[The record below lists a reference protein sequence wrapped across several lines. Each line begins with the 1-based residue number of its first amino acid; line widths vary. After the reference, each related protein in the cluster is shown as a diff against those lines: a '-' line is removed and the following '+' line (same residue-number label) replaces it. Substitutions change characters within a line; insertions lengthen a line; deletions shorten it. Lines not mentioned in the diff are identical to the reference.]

1 MRLYGLSGLNRRR
14 IHALRTKNT
23 TMGGKASPLLGTLAL
38 VSGMSGL
45 RLDRPKVQ
53 TMWTALFILFSAII
67 GWVYV
72 TTPLL
77 ALIYVVVE
85 WCVYYLGHILFFRF
99 KLHHRLRKAL
109 GDERAWAT
117 YESVLGVVF
126 FNLGWS
132 LAMFLRV
139 HADTMDVT
147 LPSAVA
153 MVLGGALFF
162 VSVGVKTWATHLVG
176 MDVYYYRD
184 LFHDRAGDGALVTTG
199 PYAVFANP
207 MYGIGN
213 VSMHGAALEAAS
225 VQGWAVAIVFHISI
239 YVFYLSVERPFM
251 RRVYGSGD

>member
-1 MRLYGLSGLNRRR
+1 
-14 IHALRTKNT
+14 
-23 TMGGKASPLLGTLAL
+23 MGGKASPLLGALAL
-38 VSGMSGL
+38 VSGMSGM
-45 RLDRPKVQ
+45 RLDRPMVQ
-53 TMWTALFILFSAII
+53 TMLTALFILLSAII
-67 GWVYV
+67 GWMYI
-72 TTPLL
+72 TTPML
-77 ALIYVVVE
+77 ALMYVVVE

-139 HADTMDVT
+139 HADTVDLPLPTT
-147 LPSAVA
+147 LVMA
-153 MVLGGALFF
+153 LGGVLFF

-184 LFHDRAGDGALVTTG
+184 LFHDRAGDGALITSG

-213 VSMHGAALEAAS
+213 VSMHAAALEAAS
-225 VQGWAVAIVFHISI
+225 IQGWAVALLFHISI
-239 YVFYLSVERPFM
+239 YVFYMSVERPFIQ
-251 RRVYGSGD
+251 RVYGSAD

>member
-1 MRLYGLSGLNRRR
+1 MY
-14 IHALRTKNT
+14 IT
-23 TMGGKASPLLGTLAL
+23 TPMLAL
-38 VSGMSGL
+38 M
-45 RLDRPKVQ
+45 
-53 TMWTALFILFSAII
+53 
-67 GWVYV
+67 
-72 TTPLL
+72 
-77 ALIYVVVE
+77 YVVVE

-139 HADTMDVT
+139 HADTVD
-147 LPSAVA
+147 LPLPTTVVMA
-153 MVLGGALFF
+153 LGGVLFF

-184 LFHDRAGDGALVTTG
+184 LFHDRAGDGALITSG

-213 VSMHGAALEAAS
+213 VSMHAAALEAAS
-225 VQGWAVAIVFHISI
+225 IQGWAVALLFHISI
-239 YVFYLSVERPFM
+239 YVFYMSVERPFIQ
-251 RRVYGSGD
+251 RVYGSAD

>member
-1 MRLYGLSGLNRRR
+1 MN
-14 IHALRTKNT
+14 
-23 TMGGKASPLLGTLAL
+23 TMGGKVSPLLGTLAL

-45 RLDRPKVQ
+45 RLDRPMVQ
-53 TMWTALFILFSAII
+53 TMWTALFILLSAII
-67 GWVYV
+67 GWMYV
-72 TTPLL
+72 TTPSL
-77 ALIYVVVE
+77 ALMYVVVE

-99 KLHHRLRKAL
+99 KLHHRLRKSL

-139 HADTMDVT
+139 HAETVDLSIPT
-147 LPSAVA
+147 AVA
-153 MVLGGALFF
+153 TTLGGALFF
-162 VSVGVKTWATHLVG
+162 VSVGIKTWATHLVG

-184 LFHDRAGDGALVTTG
+184 LFHDRAGDGALVTSG
-199 PYAVFANP
+199 PYSVFSNP

-225 VQGWAVAIVFHISI
+225 IQGWAVAIVFHVSI
-239 YVFYLSVERPFM
+239 YVFYMSVERPFV
-251 RRVYGSGD
+251 RRVYASAP

>member
-1 MRLYGLSGLNRRR
+1 M
-14 IHALRTKNT
+14 IHALHKENT
-23 TMGGKASPLLGTLAL
+23 AMGGKASPLLGTLAL
-38 VSGMSGL
+38 VSGMSGM
-45 RLDRPKVQ
+45 RLDRPMVQ
-53 TMWTALFILFSAII
+53 TMLTALFILLSAII
-67 GWVYV
+67 GWMYI
-72 TTPLL
+72 TTPML
-77 ALIYVVVE
+77 ALMYVVVE

-139 HADTMDVT
+139 HADTVD
-147 LPSAVA
+147 LPLPTTVVMA
-153 MVLGGALFF
+153 LGGVLFF

-184 LFHDRAGDGALVTTG
+184 LFHDRAGDGALITSG

-213 VSMHGAALEAAS
+213 VSMHAAALEAAS
-225 VQGWAVAIVFHISI
+225 IQGWAVALLFHISI
-239 YVFYLSVERPFM
+239 YVFYMSVERPFM
-251 RRVYGSGD
+251 QRVYGSAD

>member
-1 MRLYGLSGLNRRR
+1 
-14 IHALRTKNT
+14 
-23 TMGGKASPLLGTLAL
+23 MGGKASPLLGALAL
-38 VSGMSGL
+38 VSGMSGM
-45 RLDRPKVQ
+45 RLDRPMVQ
-53 TMWTALFILFSAII
+53 TMLTALFILLSAII
-67 GWVYV
+67 GWMYI
-72 TTPLL
+72 TTPML
-77 ALIYVVVE
+77 ALMYVVVE

-139 HADTMDVT
+139 HADTVDLPLPTT
-147 LPSAVA
+147 LVMA
-153 MVLGGALFF
+153 LGGVLFF
-162 VSVGVKTWATHLVG
+162 VSVGVKTWATHFVG

-184 LFHDRAGDGALVTTG
+184 LFHDRGGDGALITSG

-213 VSMHGAALEAAS
+213 VSMHAAALEAAS
-225 VQGWAVAIVFHISI
+225 IQGWAVALLFHISI
-239 YVFYLSVERPFM
+239 YVFYMSVERPFIQ
-251 RRVYGSGD
+251 RVYGSAD

>member
-1 MRLYGLSGLNRRR
+1 MN
-14 IHALRTKNT
+14 
-23 TMGGKASPLLGTLAL
+23 TMGGKVSPLLGTLAL

-45 RLDRPKVQ
+45 RLDRPMVQ
-53 TMWTALFILFSAII
+53 TMWTALFILLSAII
-67 GWVYV
+67 GWMYV
-72 TTPLL
+72 TTPSL
-77 ALIYVVVE
+77 ALMYVVVE

-99 KLHHRLRKAL
+99 KLHHRLRKSL

-139 HADTMDVT
+139 HAETVDLSIPT
-147 LPSAVA
+147 AVA
-153 MVLGGALFF
+153 TTLGGALFF
-162 VSVGVKTWATHLVG
+162 VSVGIKTWATHLVG

-184 LFHDRAGDGALVTTG
+184 LFHDRAGDGALVTSG
-199 PYAVFANP
+199 PYSVFSNP

-225 VQGWAVAIVFHISI
+225 IQGWAVAIVFHVSI
-239 YVFYLSVERPFM
+239 YVFYMSVERPFVG
-251 RRVYGSGD
+251 RVYASSS